1 MIYHIAFR
9 SDWEQARAAGEYR
22 VSTRGHS
29 LEEVGFIHGSADHD
43 QARMVARLVYADC
56 TEPLCLL
63 VIDPDQVHAEIR
75 MDYVDAQQ
83 QSFPHIYGPLNTDA
97 VVEVRDFTVPAAPRS

>member
-22 VSTRGHS
+22 ISTRGHD
-29 LEEVGFIHGSADHD
+29 LDEIGFIHGSADQD
-43 QARMVARLVYADC
+43 QVAMVARMVYADC

-63 VIDPDQVHAEIR
+63 VIDPERVRAEIR
-75 MDYVDAQQ
+75 MDQVEVHGQR
-83 QSFPHIYGPLNTDA
+83 FPHIYGPLNTDA
-97 VVEVRDFTVPAAPRS
+97 VIEVRDYTVPADPS